1 METTERLTTDVCRS
15 KQDHLEQSSPMS
27 PNDEDLLQEHDAKSC
42 SLETRVSVKIA
53 ISDQTQG
60 ESSAKMV
67 DADMWRAIH

>member
-1 METTERLTTDVCRS
+1 
-15 KQDHLEQSSPMS
+15 MS